1 MVHTFSEDA
10 PPLPHRVAST
20 GREMLWLTVTVF
32 AISCQLILR
41 VLLARPMYLL
51 DRTHTHGPVL
61 NVGDARVVL
70 AYGFGAISASDD
82 ACVAADGFSVHHV
95 AAE

>member
-1 MVHTFSEDA
+1 
-10 PPLPHRVAST
+10 
-20 GREMLWLTVTVF
+20 
-32 AISCQLILR
+32 
-41 VLLARPMYLL
+41 MYLL